1 MLLAAALV
9 FSACGGREDS
19 TSETDLS
26 SGNEITPGTERPDSG
41 ENGSGAEGA
50 ESVGGGGSTENGSTS
65 GSISEPF
72 SLPAA
77 ISEQAKQE
85 YGQATDQER
94 RAVRSEGNVRRLQKV
109 FGRMAEGGEVTV
121 AYLGGSITEGY
132 LVNSKQNYA
141 YKTTDWLKELF
152 ANDNI
157 RRVNAGLSGTSS
169 TIGLL
174 RVQKDVLDEKPDL
187 VFIEFAVND
196 ANDITSKL
204 MYESLVNRIVNS
216 ETAPAVV
223 LIFTVLE
230 NGYTCEEHQAKVGE
244 AYGLPMISVNAAL
257 SPEMESGAL
266 VWSDYAQDEAHPN
279 NQGHT
284 MISNYIRCLFTGI
297 MTKQT
302 LDSERDYSACREYG
316 APYAGM
322 NFYNSENLYI
332 PDTGGFIEANS
343 NISHFP
349 HDWLW
354 GQKAGS
360 SLKFTMTGKNLFLLY
375 KEADSMNMGA
385 LEVYVDGKR
394 RMTVNANAADGWNNP
409 EVCLLLDGP
418 EEQEHEIELVMAED
432 SQEKDFHI
440 LGFGTTGEIRSA
452 ERVNEEDIP
461 YLERAVVNTGN
472 TYALQE
478 LMKRAEAG
486 EELTIGFIGGS
497 ITQGA
502 GASNADKCYARLV
515 FDWWSRTYPQASFRY
530 VNAGIGATTSQFAC
544 ARVKDDLL
552 SQEPDFVIVEFSV
565 NDSAGGFYAETY
577 ESLLNLLLR
586 SEAAP
591 AVMVLNMVQ
600 YDNGINAQAIHNEA
614 AKRYGLPIVS
624 MKDSIYSEI
633 RFGRLTAAELSE
645 DMLHPNDRGH
655 AYGAEIVTAFL
666 QKVKDGVYH
675 SDAPAGLPSLPDGL
689 ISLTSVRLD
698 SRNADPVLN
707 GFTKDTA
714 VQNGVADTFKN
725 GYTAREEGA
734 SIRFENV
741 FGSRIALQYRK
752 TNSLGAPFAVAVID
766 GNEAEA
772 VKLDGNFPDGWGN
785 WLYLHS
791 IADGL
796 DPSVPHTVE
805 IRITQGAAKDFYL
818 VSVIASGQKTAE

>member
-284 MISNYIRCLFTGI
+284 MI
-297 MTKQT
+297 
-302 LDSERDYSACREYG
+302 
-316 APYAGM
+316 
-322 NFYNSENLYI
+322 
-332 PDTGGFIEANS
+332 
-343 NISHFP
+343 
-349 HDWLW
+349 
-354 GQKAGS
+354 
-360 SLKFTMTGKNLFLLY
+360 
-375 KEADSMNMGA
+375 
-385 LEVYVDGKR
+385 
-394 RMTVNANAADGWNNP
+394 
-409 EVCLLLDGP
+409 
-418 EEQEHEIELVMAED
+418 
-432 SQEKDFHI
+432 
-440 LGFGTTGEIRSA
+440 
-452 ERVNEEDIP
+452 
-461 YLERAVVNTGN
+461 
-472 TYALQE
+472 
-478 LMKRAEAG
+478 
-486 EELTIGFIGGS
+486 
-497 ITQGA
+497 
-502 GASNADKCYARLV
+502 
-515 FDWWSRTYPQASFRY
+515 
-530 VNAGIGATTSQFAC
+530 
-544 ARVKDDLL
+544 
-552 SQEPDFVIVEFSV
+552 
-565 NDSAGGFYAETY
+565 
-577 ESLLNLLLR
+577 
-586 SEAAP
+586 
-591 AVMVLNMVQ
+591 
-600 YDNGINAQAIHNEA
+600 
-614 AKRYGLPIVS
+614 
-624 MKDSIYSEI
+624 
-633 RFGRLTAAELSE
+633 
-645 DMLHPNDRGH
+645 
-655 AYGAEIVTAFL
+655 
-666 QKVKDGVYH
+666 
-675 SDAPAGLPSLPDGL
+675 
-689 ISLTSVRLD
+689 
-698 SRNADPVLN
+698 
-707 GFTKDTA
+707 
-714 VQNGVADTFKN
+714 
-725 GYTAREEGA
+725 
-734 SIRFENV
+734 
-741 FGSRIALQYRK
+741 
-752 TNSLGAPFAVAVID
+752 
-766 GNEAEA
+766 
-772 VKLDGNFPDGWGN
+772 
-785 WLYLHS
+785 
-791 IADGL
+791 
-796 DPSVPHTVE
+796 
-805 IRITQGAAKDFYL
+805 
-818 VSVIASGQKTAE
+818 